1 MSRQFR
7 TLMAMLNDASNRSC
21 GHHPEGSD
29 IHARLD
35 ALSAALHEAQR
46 EIDALRR
53 RRARP
58 SAGTVAVLLTV
69 ATGTFG
75 LSLSGQSTPL
85 QSGSFWAP
93 FEVFGD
99 DRRTVL
105 RVESVGGRAS
115 VSIGTLNGGGVSFGV
130 DRSGAGFL
138 AVRGADGTYSSI
150 TDAKGIQIMTPDG
163 KTAAASLGLDGVR
176 KQPLLRLGDD
186 KTGGVDA
193 GAGASGTGFLVVR
206 TGSGQPGISLGQR
219 DKSPLSVTVHDASG
233 ANSVAQ
239 LGADGSGAGR
249 LLVRGEGRSV
259 ATLGPSQLGQL
270 GLTIG
275 TNEKAPGA
283 AFGLLSD
290 GTGQAVLAGDGG
302 GEVVVG
308 GYKTGPVGMRLLD
321 SSGGERVTIATGEKG
336 AFGVTVAG
344 PGQSPVA
351 RIGEASVGGGVV
363 ATYNSAGTIGAI
375 VSGTG
380 QIHVANNAG
389 QTFATMVAENN
400 QGAFSIRSAS
410 GTTIARLGE
419 GTGGG
424 LFQLADQAGN
434 AMVEAGIHPSG
445 VGLVRTHPIGSPGLG
460 MVGMPGTFL
469 LGRPG
474 NK

>member
-1 MSRQFR
+1 MP
-7 TLMAMLNDASNRSC
+7 NDAVTHTRMLDSNAL
-21 GHHPEGSD
+21 D
-29 IHARLD
+29 IDARLD
-35 ALSAALHEAQR
+35 ALTCGLRQAQR
-46 EIDALRR
+46 EIEALRR
-53 RRARP
+53 RRPRP
-58 SAGTVAVLLTV
+58 SAWTVAVLLTV
-69 ATGTFG
+69 AAGTFG
-75 LSLSGQSTPL
+75 LGLAAQSTPL

-93 FEVFGD
+93 FEIFGD

-105 RVESVGGRAS
+105 RVESVGGRPA
-115 VSIGTLNGGGVSFGV
+115 VSIGPLNGGGVTFGV

-138 AVRGADGTYSSI
+138 AVRGAGGEYVAI
-150 TDAKGIQIMTPDG
+150 TDAMGMQIMSADG

-186 KTGGVDA
+186 TTGGVDA
-193 GAGASGTGFLVVR
+193 GAGASGTGFLVLR
-206 TGSGQPGISLGQR
+206 TGKGQPGISLGQR
-219 DKSPLSVTVHDASG
+219 DKSPLAVTVHDASG

-239 LGADGSGAGR
+239 LGADGSGGGR
-249 LLVRGEGRSV
+249 LMVRGEGRTI

-275 TNEKAPGA
+275 TNDTAPGA
-283 AFGLLSD
+283 TFGLLSD
-290 GTGQAVLAGDGG
+290 GTGQAVLADEGG

-308 GYKTGPVGMRLLD
+308 GYKTAPVGVRLLD
-321 SSGGERVTIATGEKG
+321 SAGGERVTIAAGEKG

-344 PGQSPVA
+344 TGQSPVA
-351 RIGEASVGGGVV
+351 RIGEASIGGGFM
-363 ATYNSAGTIGAI
+363 ATYNSAGAVGAI

-380 QIHVANNAG
+380 QIHVANSAG
-389 QTFATMVAENN
+389 RTFATMVAEEN
-400 QGAFSIRSAS
+400 QGAFTIRSAS
-410 GTTIARLGE
+410 GATVARLGE

-445 VGLVRTHPIGSPGLG
+445 VGLVRTHPIGSPALG